1 MKNEQENLK
10 TGEQHNKSMVG
21 IRNGF
26 SERNGL
32 CVFNAAIQVLDFDR
46 RTRTSIYN
54 LLFDTLTHFSQNRLI
69 YFKNDSLANNFDEV
83 VYRMFYIDI
92 LGGFSDDI
100 IKFSDWKT
108 LFREH
113 IRKII
118 LNAPYNEVLDVV
130 EYICNFIEKNL
141 IQKYTGI
148 VHNHFNK
155 LYEKE
160 NVGYRFVNDFIS
172 PITNEAEIYEIHS
185 ALKNPLD
192 NCRIQIEKA
201 LKLFSDRDNKDYKNC
216 IKEAIS
222 AVEAL
227 CKNIPGKESSTLK
240 EAVNSFEKNGIIIHP
255 VLKGAILKL
264 FAYAS
269 DEGGLRHGEKP
280 EISNV
285 SSEEA
290 KFILILCSSIINYLT
305 SVFKDSKII

>member
-1 MKNEQENLK
+1 MKIEPEDHKINEQN
-10 TGEQHNKSMVG
+10 NKSMVG
-21 IRNGF
+21 IRDGF

-32 CVFNAAIQVLDFDR
+32 YVFNTAIQLLDFDR
-46 RTRTSIYN
+46 RTRKSIYN
-54 LLFDTLTHFSQNRLI
+54 LLFETITYFSKNRLI
-69 YFKNDSLANNFDEV
+69 YFKDDSLANNFNEIV
-83 VYRMFYIDI
+83 FKKFYIDI

-100 IKFSDWKT
+100 IPFSDWKT

-130 EYICNFIEKNL
+130 EYICNFIENNL
-141 IQKYTGI
+141 IHKYNGI
-148 VHNHFNK
+148 VHNSFNQ
-155 LYEKE
+155 LFEKE
-160 NVGYRFVNDFIS
+160 NVGYRFVNGIIS
-172 PITNEAEIYEIHS
+172 PITNEAEIEEIHS
-185 ALKNPLD
+185 ALNTPLD

-201 LKLFSDRDNKDYKNC
+201 LKLFSDRDKKDYKNS

-240 EAVNSFEKNGIIIHP
+240 EAVNSFEKSGINIHP
-255 VLKGAILKL
+255 VLKESILKL

-285 SSEEA
+285 SAEEA
-290 KFILILCSSIINYLT
+290 KFILIICSSIINYLT